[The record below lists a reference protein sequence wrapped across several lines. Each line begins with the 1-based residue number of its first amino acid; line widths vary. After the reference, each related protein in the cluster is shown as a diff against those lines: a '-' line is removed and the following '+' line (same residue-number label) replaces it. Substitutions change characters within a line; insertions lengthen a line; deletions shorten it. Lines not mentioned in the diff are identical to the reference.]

1 MKLVKLKSMRVR
13 HAGFTL
19 IELLVVI
26 AIIAILA
33 GMLLPALSK
42 AKAKA
47 QGITCMN
54 NGKQMSLAW
63 MLYAEDYEGLLIKSL
78 SGSAVPEND
87 QRELLVEGSLNYAAN
102 NPMNYDPYLTVAK
115 SPLQKYLGNSFE
127 VWKCPSDIGMVRAAN
142 GQKLPRVRSQSMS
155 QVFDWGQWLPSSRY
169 RVYSRLSHIVSP
181 TETFVMIDEHPDSIN
196 DAALAV
202 EMVEPGASN
211 GRIIDYPA
219 SYHNGAA
226 GLSFADGH
234 AEIHRWVGSAI
245 QPKVQY
251 RDNVIVTKAAGD
263 SLNDVKW
270 LSKNTTVRK

>member
-102 NPMNYDPYLTVAK
+102 SPMNYDPYLTVAK
-115 SPLQKYLGNSFE
+115 SPLHKYLGNSFE
-127 VWKCPSDIGMVRAAN
+127 VWKCPSDIGMVRAAD

-155 QVFDWGQWLPSSRY
+155 QVFDYGQWLPASRY

-196 DAALAV
+196 DAAFGV

-234 AEIHRWVGSAI
+234 SEIHRWVGSAI